1 MPADRSDAACTVA
14 GVRKPSMNSEV
25 VRFGVATLI
34 RASGLRRSLISTGP
48 KIEIAAPYSDP
59 DLVCRK
65 KLVPRQGY
73 FLWFTVWSAAMII
86 ERLSAILEREG
97 FRPRRPPRLRGY
109 SRGYQLFR
117 SLPGS
122 VSPSPGRPGLCQAKN
137 ARSGCGCKG
146 R

>member
-1 MPADRSDAACTVA
+1 
-14 GVRKPSMNSEV
+14 MNSEV

-59 DLVCRK
+59 DLICRK

-73 FLWFTVWSAAMII
+73 FLWFTVCSAAMII
-86 ERLSAILEREG
+86 ERLSQDHRNIEKLLAILEREG

-109 SRGYQLFR
+109 
-117 SLPGS
+117 
-122 VSPSPGRPGLCQAKN
+122 
-137 ARSGCGCKG
+137 
-146 R
+146 